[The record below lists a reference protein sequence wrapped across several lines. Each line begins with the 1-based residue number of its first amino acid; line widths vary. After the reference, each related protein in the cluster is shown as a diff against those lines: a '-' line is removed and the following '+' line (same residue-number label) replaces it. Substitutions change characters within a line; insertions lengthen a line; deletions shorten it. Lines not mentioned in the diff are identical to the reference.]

1 MGLKLAGVMLVLM
14 LAMAGAF
21 KWYYDST
28 QARITTLVENQAK
41 LETAVK
47 ISEDSIKLMREES
60 EKNAKLTQQLQA
72 DLQKAEE
79 YGDQLR
85 NTLQKHN
92 LTHLAEKKPGLIEK
106 RMQDATN
113 KLWSELRSITDPNG
127 VRDTEQAGTKDSN
140 SN

>member
-72 DLQKAEE
+72 DLQKAEK

-92 LTHLAEKKPGLIEK
+92 LTHLAETKPGLIEK

>member
-1 MGLKLAGVMLVLM
+1 MKLAGIMLVLM

-21 KWYYDST
+21 KWYYDSS
-28 QARITTLVENQAK
+28 QARISTLVENQAK

-47 ISEDSIKLMREES
+47 ISEDSIKLMREDA
-60 EKNAKLTQQLQA
+60 EKQAKLNQQLQS
-72 DLQKAEE
+72 DLQKAEQ

-92 LTHLAEKKPGLIEK
+92 LTHLAETKPGLIEK

-113 KLWSELRSITDPNG
+113 KLWVDLRGITEPAG
-127 VRDTEQAGTKDSN
+127 VQSPANAGAGTQSNN

>member
-21 KWYYDST
+21 KWYYDSS
-28 QARITTLVENQAK
+28 QARISTLVENQAK

-47 ISEDSIKLMREES
+47 ISEDSIKLMREDA
-60 EKNAKLTQQLQA
+60 EKQAKLNQQLQA
-72 DLQKAEE
+72 DLQKAEA

-92 LTHLAEKKPGLIEK
+92 LTHLAETKPGLIEK

-113 KLWSELRSITDPNG
+113 KLWVDLRGITEPAGMQPSDAGAQSSNG
-127 VRDTEQAGTKDSN
+127 N
-140 SN
+140 

>member
-72 DLQKAEE
+72 DLQKAEQ

-92 LTHLAEKKPGLIEK
+92 LTHLAETKPGLIEK

-113 KLWSELRSITDPNG
+113 KLWADLRSITDPNG